1 MRPTTTAET
10 IGRTRYPG
18 KDVFVFEPDQTP
30 NKMSNTTQAS
40 DGYEAD
46 DKYNP
51 TNKPKSIHSRYASS
65 DPFVSL
71 KQAIADAIRSGEKA
85 LFQAPPGIGK
95 SRSLTMIADEVGKR
109 INIFTN
115 LRDHYD
121 EFEQWA
127 DKDGI
132 PSKRFPTSSD
142 CPHIDASN
150 HDWPVGLI
158 HDKKDPHPGT
168 KCEYEFLKDCIE
180 LWRQRPKQS
189 VCVGNPI
196 HARNP
201 ANVNGKIIAFDEDA
215 FDAFTDRV
223 DNPIAVASEFVETLD
238 NFPFDTA
245 RRPDPGEAQQA
256 TQAAERVRNE
266 GIDPYDH
273 SDAVGEYH
281 PYAPLTAYAIFA
293 ADRKDNGQLIAELP
307 GDGYATFTDDSEKI
321 TIFRPPDLSN
331 AAAVI
336 CLDATPDLNQ
346 WRAVVGNDLVD
357 YQLFSDDERMAYLR
371 REGYEF
377 RQLHSHQWGVQTT
390 DSSRLPSIDKAEAYL
405 HEIARKH
412 GKKPDVISSMAM
424 LDELSDNLYARSLH
438 FGDFHGRNDL
448 KESELLVV
456 LGAPIR
462 SDDRVKKESALL
474 GEVAEPAT
482 DADGDRLGG
491 RNLDY
496 QNDVANQLA
505 FNNVEDEVFQA
516 MLRAGRTVD
525 SDATVY
531 VATRLIP
538 EWLDVKR
545 VGQRIDHINHD
556 AVVDLHD
563 MNSSKRDVINALRG
577 SDEIST
583 AEIAHKV
590 DLTKKTARNHLRD
603 LMDEGSVQKIGSG
616 PATKYVDNGLETENP
631 IGKVDLSPV

>member
-1 MRPTTTAET
+1 MSTNETQKHRSHGSSGKEPNTA
-10 IGRTRYPG
+10 
-18 KDVFVFEPDQTP
+18 Q
-30 NKMSNTTQAS
+30 
-40 DGYEAD
+40 
-46 DKYNP
+46 
-51 TNKPKSIHSRYASS
+51 SIHSRHAGN

-71 KQAIADAIRSGEKA
+71 KQAITDAIRSGETA

-95 SRSLTMIADEVGKR
+95 SRSLTKVASEVDSP
-109 INIFTN
+109 ISIFTP
-115 LRDHYD
+115 LTDHYD
-121 EFEQWA
+121 QYDEWA
-127 DKDGI
+127 DQDGV
-132 PSKRFPTSSD
+132 PFNEFPRSAH
-142 CPHIDASN
+142 CGEMDASEY
-150 HDWPVGLI
+150 DWPVGVV
-158 HDKKDPHPGT
+158 HDQQNPHPNG
-168 KCEYEFLKDCIE
+168 KCKYEIRKVAFNC
-180 LWRQRPKQS
+180 WREINDRR
-189 VCVGNPI
+189 VAVGNPI
-196 HARNP
+196 HAHNTG
-201 ANVNGKIIAFDEDA
+201 NIAGHVAVFDEAA
-215 FDAFTDRV
+215 FSAFTETISDPV
-223 DNPIAVASEFVETLD
+223 TVASKFVETLD

-266 GIDPYDH
+266 GLDPYDH

-293 ADRKDNGQLIAELP
+293 ADRKHNGQLIAELP
-307 GDGYATFTDDSEKI
+307 EDGYATFTDDREKI

-377 RQLHSHQWGVQTT
+377 RQLHSHQWGVQTA

-474 GEVAEPAT
+474 GKVAEPAT

-545 VGQRIDHINHD
+545 VGQRIDQINHD

-577 SDEIST
+577 SDEMST
-583 AEIAHKV
+583 AEIANKA

-631 IGKVDLSPV
+631 IGKVDMSPVRPH